1 MGRAIMNP
9 VQLAPI
15 AFLFATL
22 LPGQDAKPNG
32 QIAAETSPC
41 DKAKTQQE
49 MNQCSGE
56 EYRKANSQLNGL
68 YSKLVASMQK
78 EIVAAQH
85 KNDASQEKYNT
96 TALEKLRS
104 AERAWIQYRDLH
116 CDAARH
122 LTEGGSVS
130 PLVWANCMTEATRHR
145 IEELKNTYKP
155 EETAPR

>member
-1 MGRAIMNP
+1 
-9 VQLAPI
+9 
-15 AFLFATL
+15 
-22 LPGQDAKPNG
+22 
-32 QIAAETSPC
+32 
-41 DKAKTQQE
+41 

-78 EIVAAQH
+78 EVVAAQH

>member
-1 MGRAIMNP
+1 MGASTNP
-9 VQLAPI
+9 AQVATM

-32 QIAAETSPC
+32 QVAAETSPC
-41 DKAKTQQE
+41 DKAETQQE

-56 EYRKANSQLNGL
+56 EYRKANSQLNGP
-68 YSKLVASMQK
+68 YSKLVASMRK

-85 KNDASQEKYNT
+85 KNDASQEKYNA

-104 AERAWIQYRDLH
+104 TERAWIRYRNLH
-116 CDAARH
+116 CNAARH
-122 LTEGGSVS
+122 LTEGGSAS

-155 EETAPR
+155 EEAAPR